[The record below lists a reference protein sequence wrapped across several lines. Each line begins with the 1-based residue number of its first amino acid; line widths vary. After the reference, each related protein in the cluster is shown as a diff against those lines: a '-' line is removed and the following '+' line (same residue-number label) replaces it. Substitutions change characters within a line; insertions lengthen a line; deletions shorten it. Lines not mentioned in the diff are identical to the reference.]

1 MNSKRMFQEVT
12 WFGHCQHTVINKTK
26 IMDKLFFLKISC
38 SSHVGPNGG
47 VRKVTLGGGGCHH
60 RDVIV
65 HEVMHAL
72 GKSICFPVIA
82 C

>member
-1 MNSKRMFQEVT
+1 MFFSNT
-12 WFGHCQHTVINKTK
+12 R
-26 IMDKLFFLKISC
+26 C

-72 GKSICFPVIA
+72 GKSICFLVMA
-82 C
+82 W